1 MDEDVF
7 DFAVWSNKAI
17 TFFAVKPFNVTLF
30 HKHTPG
36 IKIKLKRDIRIK
48 KNNNVNEITEEI
60 VKE

>member
-17 TFFAVKPFNVTLF
+17 AFFAVKLFNVTLF

-36 IKIKLKRDIRIK
+36 IKNKIK
-48 KNNNVNEITEEI
+48 KRYKDKKRIIT
-60 VKE
+60 